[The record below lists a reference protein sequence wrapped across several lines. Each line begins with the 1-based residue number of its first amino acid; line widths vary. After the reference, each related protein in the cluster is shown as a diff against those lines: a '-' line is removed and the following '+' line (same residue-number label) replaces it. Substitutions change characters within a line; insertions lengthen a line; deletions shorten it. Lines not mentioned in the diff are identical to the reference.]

1 MRVKVWF
8 RSFFLAALTA
18 GFTGGTFAGDTSV
31 GEQLFKE
38 KNCHVCHGPG
48 GKGMASYPKLSG
60 KEVDYLV
67 DRLNTYRS
75 GTKVGPNSDLMI
87 MNAKPLTDDEIA
99 NLAAYLNSV
108 TKK

>member
-18 GFTGGTFAGDTSV
+18 GFTGGTFAGDATV
-31 GEQLFKE
+31 GEKLFKE

-60 KEVDYLV
+60 KEVDYWLIGSTRTDQV
-67 DRLNTYRS
+67 P
-75 GTKVGPNSDLMI
+75 KWDLI
-87 MNAKPLTDDEIA
+87 QI
-99 NLAAYLNSV
+99 
-108 TKK
+108 

>member
-1 MRVKVWF
+1 MGVKVWF
-8 RSFFLAALTA
+8 SGFFLAALTA
-18 GFTGGTFAGDTSV
+18 GFVGIAIAGDASV
-31 GEQLFKE
+31 GERMFKE

-60 KEVDYLV
+60 KEVGYLV

>member
-1 MRVKVWF
+1 MGVKVWF
-8 RSFFLAALTA
+8 SGFFSAALTA
-18 GFTGGTFAGDTSV
+18 GFVGIAIAGDASV
-31 GEQLFKE
+31 GERMFKE

-60 KEVDYLV
+60 KEVGYLV

>member
-1 MRVKVWF
+1 MYVGIF
-8 RSFFLAALTA
+8 SAFL
-18 GFTGGTFAGDTSV
+18 FAGSMSRAVAGDAAV
-31 GEQLFKE
+31 GEQQFKE
-38 KNCHVCHGPG
+38 KNCFVCHGPG
-48 GKGMASYPKLSG
+48 GKGMASYPKLAG
-60 KEVDYLV
+60 KDVDYLV

-99 NLAAYLNSV
+99 NLAAYLNNG